1 MITAYGGQASTKNP
15 ILVVDESRL
24 SAVIRQP
31 VPPAVSF
38 QGLTRDRLE
47 RRPVGSLPPSKPP
60 TGPAPPRRSVCAPG
74 TMSLHCIADQSAIGE
89 PPMLFTSWLRTP
101 RPALTPDRAERSSRR
116 RQSGRGRGPR
126 RLILKQLE
134 DRSLPSGTVS
144 LAPSEPA
151 PQLVGEAITWTATA
165 TDCGANPV

>member
-47 RRPVGSLPPSKPP
+47 RRPVWSLPPSKPP
-60 TGPAPPRRSVCAPG
+60 TGPAPPRRSVCALG
-74 TMSLHCIADQSAIGE
+74 TMSIHSICR
-89 PPMLFTSWLRTP
+89 PTWKRRTYHVIHELAAQP
-101 RPALTPDRAERSSRR
+101 SSRCG
-116 RQSGRGRGPR
+116 SWPR
-126 RLILKQLE
+126 RWQAPATTVASGQNASTGA
-134 DRSLPSGTVS
+134 RSPGRPLSAQHLHRAQP
-144 LAPSEPA
+144 P
-151 PQLVGEAITWTATA
+151 
-165 TDCGANPV
+165 